1 MMLDKTHLA
10 AWQQFQRAMNLHR
23 PESEADYLRLIEM
36 MDQLT
41 DSYAPNHP
49 VYGALFDLIAIYIA
63 DWEKAYE
70 PTFEETPGHI
80 SLQQLMQEHNVNQY
94 QLAKEGI
101 ADQSTLSK
109 ILLGKRQ
116 ISKNLARK
124 LAERFHV
131 SPAVFF

>member
-1 MMLDKTHLA
+1 MTLQNANLA
-10 AWQQFQRAMNLHR
+10 AWQQFQEATRLER
-23 PESEADYLRLIEM
+23 PKSEADYLRLIEV

-49 VYGALFDLIAIYIA
+49 VYGSLFDLIALYIA
-63 DWEKAYE
+63 DWEKVHE
-70 PTFEETPGHI
+70 PTVEDTPGHF
-80 SLQQLMQEHNVNQY
+80 SLQQLMQEHHISQY
-94 QLAKEGI
+94 QLAKEGV

-131 SPAVFF
+131 SPAVFL